1 MMLLKILTKYINNAE
16 SKSLED
22 QFNAWSEG
30 NPELTIH
37 QVQFFSFNKISAD
50 NSVEKQLICC
60 SVLYFPKSST

>member
-1 MMLLKILTKYINNAE
+1 MLKILTKDINNSE

-22 QFNAWSEG
+22 QFNNWSET
-30 NPELTIH
+30 NPDFTIH

-50 NSVEKQLICC
+50 NSVEKQLVCC